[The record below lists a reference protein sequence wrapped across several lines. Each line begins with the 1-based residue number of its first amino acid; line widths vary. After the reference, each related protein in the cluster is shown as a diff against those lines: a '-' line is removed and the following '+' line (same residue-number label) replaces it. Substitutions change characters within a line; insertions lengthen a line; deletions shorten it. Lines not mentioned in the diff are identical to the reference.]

1 LLGGGGVLSA
11 LRAGML
17 EKARRAKGERRCW
30 LKAARRRDILGVEVR
45 RRLVV
50 GVDIVV
56 VEGFVGF
63 GLLYWEVG
71 KKKTILLLAPNIL
84 RDC

>member
-1 LLGGGGVLSA
+1 MLLGGGGVLLLSSA

-50 GVDIVV
+50 GVVIVV
-56 VEGFVGF
+56 VV
-63 GLLYWEVG
+63 
-71 KKKTILLLAPNIL
+71 
-84 RDC
+84 

>member
-1 LLGGGGVLSA
+1 
-11 LRAGML
+11 ML

-50 GVDIVV
+50 GVVIVV
-56 VEGFVGF
+56 VV
-63 GLLYWEVG
+63 
-71 KKKTILLLAPNIL
+71 
-84 RDC
+84 